1 MFYGWW
7 IVVTVFFASAF
18 GGATIWYGFTAFF
31 DPLINE
37 FGWSY
42 TAISLAA
49 SLRGAEMGLMDIVVG
64 FLLDRF
70 GSRRIILA
78 GSMLVGIG
86 FLLLSRID
94 SLATFY
100 LSFLVIFVGGTGI
113 SSVVFYSV
121 VSRWF
126 HKRLGLALGLAA
138 AGFGAG
144 GFAVPGVVYLLDL
157 AGFRTAFVIIGI
169 AAFIVGGFTSYF
181 VRNRPEDKGYGPD
194 GVPLQKGEHTPEHVS
209 PHVTGLITPARD
221 YTFKEAVSQP
231 AFWII
236 TYVSTVSIFSL
247 SMITTHV
254 MPYLQ
259 HIGYSRYTASIVA
272 MMIPAVS
279 IAGRL
284 GIGWVSDLISRR
296 VVFILLVVGQTVGVS
311 LFLYAHL
318 PFLLIPFV
326 ILFGVSYGGVVV
338 LRTAVLRDYY
348 GSTYI
353 GSLIGFTMGVTSIGS
368 IGGPLL
374 AGWVFDTTSSYGPAL
389 IVSGILLLIS
399 VPLVLMMKHGQT
411 RRKERA

>member
-1 MFYGWW
+1 MYYGWW
-7 IVVTVFFASAF
+7 VVILSFFANAF
-18 GGATIWYGFTAFF
+18 GGAVIWYGFTAFF

-49 SLRGAEMGLMDIVVG
+49 SLRGAEIGLVDIAVG

-70 GSRRIILA
+70 GGRRIILV
-78 GSMLVGIG
+78 GSILVGIG
-86 FLLLSRID
+86 FLLLSRIN

-100 LSFLVIFVGGTGI
+100 MAFAVIGI
-113 SSVVFYSV
+113 GASGMSSLVFYTV
-121 VSRWF
+121 IARWF
-126 HKRLGLALGLAA
+126 RKRLGLALGVAA

-144 GFAVPGVVYLLDL
+144 GLAVPGIVYLLDVVGL
-157 AGFRTAFVIIGI
+157 RWAFAVIGI
-169 AAFIVGGFTSYF
+169 VAFIIGGFTSYF
-181 VRNRPEDKGYGPD
+181 IRNRPEDIGRGAD
-194 GVPLQKGEHTPEHVS
+194 GVPLYEDEHMPEHAGT
-209 PHVTGLITPARD
+209 HATGLTAPARD

-236 TYVSTVSIFSL
+236 TYVSIVSIFSL

-254 MPYLQ
+254 MPYLE

-272 MMIPAVS
+272 MMIPVIS

-296 VVFILLVVGQTVGVS
+296 VVFILLVVGQIVGIV

-318 PFLLIPFV
+318 SFLLIPFV
-326 ILFGVSYGGVVV
+326 ILFGASYGGLIV
-338 LRTAVLRDYY
+338 LRPAVLRDYY

-353 GSLIGFTMGVTSIGS
+353 GSLIGLLMGVTSMGS
-368 IGGPLL
+368 VGGPLL
-374 AGWVFDTTSSYGPAL
+374 AGWVFDTTNSYGLAWVL
-389 IVSGILLLIS
+389 SSILLLIS
-399 VPLVLMMKHGQT
+399 IPLVLLMKRPRAIG
-411 RRKERA
+411 KERA